1 MSNNIIKISFTCA
14 KSIFDNLSIEK
25 YNKLLFTEESIY
37 SSSKIEGS
45 KLLKNIISEN
55 FSNKDITITDGTAN
69 IGTDSIFLSNYFN
82 KINSVEISNI
92 NYNALANNVSVFE
105 KTNINTIL
113 GDIIIVIE
121 NLIQDVIYIDAPWG
135 GRDYKKND
143 KMKLFLGDLEILDFY
158 KKFRNKAKVFIFKV
172 PYNYDLDYLKTYIN
186 NKIIIYPF
194 KKENKIKFF
203 FFYKYIKIII

>member
-1 MSNNIIKISFTCA
+1 MSNNIIKISFTYA
-14 KSIFDNLSIEK
+14 KTIFDNLSIEK
-25 YNKLLFTEESIY
+25 FNKLLFTEESIY

-45 KLLKNIISEN
+45 KLLKNIILDN
-55 FSNKDITITDGTAN
+55 LSNNNIAITDGTAN
-69 IGTDSIFLSNYFN
+69 IGTDSIFLSNYFE

-92 NYNALANNVSVFE
+92 NYQALANNVNVFE
-105 KTNINTIL
+105 KSNINTVL

-121 NLIQDVIYIDAPWG
+121 NLVQDVIYIDAPWG

-143 KMKLFLGDLEILDFY
+143 KMKLYLGNMEILDFY

-172 PYNYDLDYLKTYIN
+172 PYNYDFDYLKSYIN

-194 KKENKIKFF
+194 KKESKIKFF
-203 FFYKYIKIII
+203 FLLIS

>member
-55 FSNKDITITDGTAN
+55 LSNKDITITDGTAN

-92 NYNALANNVSVFE
+92 NYNALANNVSVFD

-158 KKFRNKAKVFIFKV
+158 KKFRNKAKLFIFKV
-172 PYNYDLDYLKTYIN
+172 PYNYDFDYLKTYIN

-194 KKENKIKFF
+194 KKDNKIKFF
-203 FFYKYIKIII
+203 FLLIC

>member
-25 YNKLLFTEESIY
+25 YDKLLFTEESIY

-55 FSNKDITITDGTAN
+55 LSNKDITITDGTAN

-92 NYNALANNVSVFE
+92 NYNALANNVSVFD

-158 KKFRNKAKVFIFKV
+158 KKFKDKAKVFIFKV
-172 PYNYDLDYLKTYIN
+172 PYNYDLEYLKTYIN

-203 FFYKYIKIII
+203 FLLIC

>member
-1 MSNNIIKISFTCA
+1 M
-14 KSIFDNLSIEK
+14 
-25 YNKLLFTEESIY
+25 
-37 SSSKIEGS
+37 
-45 KLLKNIISEN
+45 LKNIISEN
-55 FSNKDITITDGTAN
+55 LSNKDITITDGTAN

-82 KINSVEISNI
+82 KINSVKISNI
-92 NYNALANNVSVFE
+92 NYNALANNVSVFD

-158 KKFRNKAKVFIFKV
+158 KKFKDKAKVFIFKV
-172 PYNYDLDYLKTYIN
+172 PYNYDLEYLKTYIN

-203 FFYKYIKIII
+203 FLLIY

>member
-55 FSNKDITITDGTAN
+55 LSNKDITITDGTAN

-92 NYNALANNVSVFE
+92 NYNALANNVNIFE

-121 NLIQDVIYIDAPWG
+121 NLVQDVIYIDAPWG

-203 FFYKYIKIII
+203 FLLIC

>member
-45 KLLKNIISEN
+45 KLLKSIISEN
-55 FSNKDITITDGTAN
+55 LSNKDITITDGTAN

-92 NYNALANNVSVFE
+92 NYNALANNISVFE

-203 FFYKYIKIII
+203 FLLIC